1 MDKAQARRP
10 RRFVWRSF
18 LLLVLLLH
26 PTISFSF
33 HTSPQSHLNITP
45 YYPFNLATPTLLLP
59 PSTSSRLSLCHVN
72 KWWPSWHDCK
82 FVSSEIK
89 TLRERESERQR
100 ERAKREREKERE
112 IMHLCCAEGH
122 IWESVHAADGTG
134 ARARRAPQHAC
145 TQAAAVTESLL
156 SHRKS
161 QLSKLNNSKLD

>member
-1 MDKAQARRP
+1 MIIGKAQVRRP

-45 YYPFNLATPTLLLP
+45 HYPFNLATPILLLP
-59 PSTSSRLSLCHVN
+59 LSTSSPLSLCHVN

-89 TLRERESERQR
+89 NSQRERE
-100 ERAKREREKERE
+100 RERETEGERNHAPPLCRRA
-112 IMHLCCAEGH
+112 HLGEC
-122 IWESVHAADGTG
+122 
-134 ARARRAPQHAC
+134 ARRGRHWC
-145 TQAAAVTESLL
+145 TCTTCTATRLYTGSCSHWIPAEPSQVTAL
-156 SHRKS
+156 
-161 QLSKLNNSKLD
+161 